1 MMKFYV
7 MREVWGL
14 DQERWSEIVDGADT
28 QEDAQVLADKYND
41 QYTGEYHFVEE
52 M

>member
-28 QEDAQVLADKYND
+28 QEQAQALADKYNELYAGD
-41 QYTGEYHFVEE
+41 YHFVEE
-52 M
+52 Y